1 MLGRLSKWMGI
12 IIISFFFQRVS
23 NKMSS
28 RQQIVAERGQRRNV
42 TWKGRRSWRG
52 GFRVTCQRESTL
64 REDQEKPALLSCEGK
79 KTNQRRERR
88 RCLTIRGD
96 FVGRVEPAVPARRRA
111 DVHVEMD
118 VVSQPVA
125 ALLVP
130 HEYRLLPLLR
140 PFTSVTERRGGVEKK
155 GKQHST
161 RKSDEKGGGI
171 HHGVRNRF
179 QRFVSPRDG
188 VR

>member
-1 MLGRLSKWMGI
+1 MPERINSEGESGK
-12 IIISFFFQRVS
+12 IS
-23 NKMSS
+23 
-28 RQQIVAERGQRRNV
+28 IV
-42 TWKGRRSWRG
+42 K
-52 GFRVTCQRESTL
+52 L
-64 REDQEKPALLSCEGK
+64 RGK
-79 KTNQRRERR
+79 KTKINQRRERR
-88 RCLTIRGD
+88 RCLTVRGD

-140 PFTSVTERRGGVEKK
+140 PFTSVTERKKGIGGVKKK

-161 RKSDEKGGGI
+161 RKSDERGGAI

-179 QRFVSPRDG
+179 QRFVFPRDG